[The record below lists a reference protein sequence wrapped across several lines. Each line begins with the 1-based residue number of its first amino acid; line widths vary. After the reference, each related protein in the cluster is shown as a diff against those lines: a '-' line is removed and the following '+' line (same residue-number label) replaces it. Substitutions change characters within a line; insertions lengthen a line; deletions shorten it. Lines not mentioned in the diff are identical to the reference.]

1 MLTTNEKPSTG
12 TTILRVVVLV
22 FVIALTALLLLYR
35 NEVVKLQ
42 GYGYPGIFLLSIL
55 ANATIIIP
63 MPGVIL
69 TSAMGA
75 IFNPWW
81 VALAAGSGAA
91 IGELSGYLA
100 GLSGRGLIAKNK
112 TSDKVEYWV
121 KRYGGL
127 AIFLMA
133 LIPNPLF
140 DMAGITAGALKMKVH
155 HFFFYLWLG
164 KIGKMLVFSL
174 LGSSIIQ
181 LFEPLGF

>member
-1 MLTTNEKPSTG
+1 MQTTNEKPSTG
-12 TTILRVVVLV
+12 TTILRVVVLI
-22 FVIALTALLLLYR
+22 FVLALTCLLVIYR

-42 GYGYPGIFLLSIL
+42 GYGYPGIFLFSIL

-63 MPGVIL
+63 MPGVL
-69 TSAMGA
+69 FTSAMGA

-100 GLSGRGLIAKNK
+100 GLSGRELIARNK
-112 TSDKVEYWV
+112 TSDRVEFWV

-127 AIFLMA
+127 AIFLLA

-140 DMAGITAGALKMKVH
+140 DMAGITAGALKMPVQK
-155 HFFFYLWLG
+155 FLLYLWLG
-164 KIGKMLVFSL
+164 KICKMLVFAL
-174 LGSSIIQ
+174 LGSSIMHLVDIY
-181 LFEPLGF
+181 F

>member
-1 MLTTNEKPSTG
+1 MQTTDERPSTD

-22 FVIALTALLLLYR
+22 FVLALTGLLVVYR

-42 GYGYPGIFLLSIL
+42 GYGYPGIFLFSVL

-63 MPGVIL
+63 MPGVIF

-100 GLSGRGLIAKNK
+100 GLSGRDLISKNK
-112 TSDKVEYWV
+112 TSDKVEFWV

-127 AIFLMA
+127 AIFLLA
-133 LIPNPLF
+133 FIPNPLF
-140 DMAGITAGALKMKVH
+140 DMAGITAGALKMPVYKFMV
-155 HFFFYLWLG
+155 YLLLG
-164 KIGKMLVFSL
+164 KIAKMLVFAL
-174 LGSSIIQ
+174 LGSSIMN
-181 LFEPLGF
+181 LVNTYF

>member
-1 MLTTNEKPSTG
+1 MQKPEEKTSTG
-12 TTILRVVVLV
+12 MTILRVVMLV
-22 FVIALTALLLLYR
+22 FVIALTCLLLIYHQ
-35 NEVVKLQ
+35 EIVKLQ

-63 MPGVIL
+63 MPGVL
-69 TSAMGA
+69 FTSAMGA

-91 IGELSGYLA
+91 VGELSGYLA
-100 GLSGRGLIAKNK
+100 GLSGRGLVGKNK

-127 AIFLMA
+127 AIFLLA

-140 DMAGITAGALKMKVH
+140 DMAGLTAGALKMKIH
-155 HFFFYLWLG
+155 HFFLFLWLG
-164 KIGKMLVFSL
+164 KVGKMLIFSL
-174 LGSSIIQ
+174 LGSSIME
-181 LFEPLGF
+181 LLNF

>member
-1 MLTTNEKPSTG
+1 MQMTNEKPSTG

-22 FVIALTALLLLYR
+22 FVLALTCLLLVYR
-35 NEVVKLQ
+35 NEIVKLQ
-42 GYGYPGIFLLSIL
+42 GYGYPGIFLFSIL

-63 MPGVIL
+63 MPGVL
-69 TSAMGA
+69 FTSAMGA

-100 GLSGRGLIAKNK
+100 GLSGRELITKNK
-112 TSDKVEYWV
+112 TSDKVEFWV

-127 AIFLMA
+127 AIFLLA

-140 DMAGITAGALKMKVH
+140 DMAGLAAGGLKMPVH
-155 HFFFYLWLG
+155 RFIIFLWLG
-164 KIGKMLVFSL
+164 KIVKMLIFAL
-174 LGSSIIQ
+174 LGSSIMN
-181 LFEPLGF
+181 LVNMYF

>member
-1 MLTTNEKPSTG
+1 MQTTSEKPSTG

-22 FVIALTALLLLYR
+22 FVLALTCLLVIYR

-42 GYGYPGIFLLSIL
+42 GYGYPGIFLFSIL

-63 MPGVIL
+63 MPGVL
-69 TSAMGA
+69 FTSAMGA

-100 GLSGRGLIAKNK
+100 GLSGRELIARNK
-112 TSDKVEYWV
+112 TSDRVEYWV

-127 AIFLMA
+127 A

-140 DMAGITAGALKMKVH
+140 DMAGITAGALKMPVQK
-155 HFFFYLWLG
+155 FLLFLWLG
-164 KIGKMLVFSL
+164 KVLKMLIFAL
-174 LGSSIIQ
+174 LGSSIMH
-181 LFEPLGF
+181 LVNSYL

>member
-1 MLTTNEKPSTG
+1 MQTTSEKPSTG

-22 FVIALTALLLLYR
+22 FVLALTCLLVIYR
-35 NEVVKLQ
+35 NELVKLQ
-42 GYGYPGIFLLSIL
+42 GYGYPGIFLFSIL

-63 MPGVIL
+63 MPGVL
-69 TSAMGA
+69 FTSAMGA

-100 GLSGRGLIAKNK
+100 GLSGRELIARNK
-112 TSDKVEYWV
+112 TSDRVEYWV

-127 AIFLMA
+127 AIFLLA

-140 DMAGITAGALKMKVH
+140 DMAGITAGALKMPIQK
-155 HFFFYLWLG
+155 FLLFLWLG
-164 KIGKMLVFSL
+164 KVLKMLIFAL
-174 LGSSIIQ
+174 LGSSIMH
-181 LFEPLGF
+181 LVNSYL

>member
-1 MLTTNEKPSTG
+1 MQTTSEKPSTG

-22 FVIALTALLLLYR
+22 FVLALTCLLVIYR

-42 GYGYPGIFLLSIL
+42 GYGYPGIFLFSIL

-63 MPGVIL
+63 MPGVL
-69 TSAMGA
+69 FTSAMGA

-100 GLSGRGLIAKNK
+100 GLSGRELIARNK
-112 TSDKVEYWV
+112 TSDRVEYWV

-127 AIFLMA
+127 AIFLLA

-140 DMAGITAGALKMKVH
+140 DMAGITAGALKMPVQK
-155 HFFFYLWLG
+155 FLLFLWLG
-164 KIGKMLVFSL
+164 KVLKMLIFAL
-174 LGSSIIQ
+174 LGSSIMH
-181 LFEPLGF
+181 LVNSYL

>member
-1 MLTTNEKPSTG
+1 MQTNNKKPSTR

-22 FVIALTALLLLYR
+22 FVFALTGLLIVYR

-42 GYGYPGIFLLSIL
+42 GYGYPGIFLFSIL

-63 MPGVIL
+63 MPGVIF

-81 VALAAGSGAA
+81 VALAAGSGAT

-100 GLSGRGLIAKNK
+100 GLSGRELISKNK

-127 AIFLMA
+127 AIFLLA

-140 DMAGITAGALKMKVH
+140 DMAGLAAGALKMPIYK
-155 HFFFYLWLG
+155 FIIYLLLG
-164 KIGKMLVFSL
+164 KIVKMLIFAL
-174 LGSSIIQ
+174 LGSSIMN
-181 LFEPLGF
+181 LVNMYF

>member
-1 MLTTNEKPSTG
+1 MQKTKESRSTG
-12 TTILRVVVLV
+12 ATILRVVVLV
-22 FVIALTALLLLYR
+22 FVLALTCLLVIYR
-35 NEVVKLQ
+35 KEVVRLQ
-42 GYGYPGIFLLSIL
+42 AYGYPGIFLFSIL

-63 MPGVIL
+63 MPGVIF

-100 GLSGRGLIAKNK
+100 GLSGRELITKNK

-121 KRYGGL
+121 RRYGGL
-127 AIFLMA
+127 AIFLLA

-140 DMAGITAGALKMKVH
+140 DMAGITAGALKMPVYKFLV
-155 HFFFYLWLG
+155 YLLLG
-164 KIGKMLVFSL
+164 KIVKMLIFAL
-174 LGSSIIQ
+174 LGSSIMN
-181 LFEPLGF
+181 LVNMYF

>member
-1 MLTTNEKPSTG
+1 MQTTSEKPSTG

-22 FVIALTALLLLYR
+22 FVLALTCLLVIYR
-35 NEVVKLQ
+35 NEIVKLQ
-42 GYGYPGIFLLSIL
+42 GYGYPGIFLFSIL

-63 MPGVIL
+63 MPGVL
-69 TSAMGA
+69 FTSAMGA

-100 GLSGRGLIAKNK
+100 GLSGRELIARNK
-112 TSDKVEYWV
+112 TSDRVEYWV

-127 AIFLMA
+127 AIFLLA

-140 DMAGITAGALKMKVH
+140 DMAGITAGALKMPIQK
-155 HFFFYLWLG
+155 FLLFLWLG
-164 KIGKMLVFSL
+164 KVLKMLIFAL
-174 LGSSIIQ
+174 LGSSIMH
-181 LFEPLGF
+181 LVNSYL